1 MTTTS
6 TNTTSVSGARKDDAI
21 TVSSGTD
28 GVLTVS
34 SGRNR
39 AMATESG
46 TDEVKNPTE
55 DAITVASG
63 NSGAVTPES
72 VKDEDVAGDEDEVMN
87 SKNADE
93 KVEEGF
99 GSLQITGTM

>member
-1 MTTTS
+1 M
-6 TNTTSVSGARKDDAI
+6 
-21 TVSSGTD
+21 
-28 GVLTVS
+28 S

-39 AMATESG
+39 VMATESG

-63 NSGAVTPES
+63 NSGAVTSES
-72 VKDEDVAGDEDEVMN
+72 VKDEDVAGDEDEVM
-87 SKNADE
+87 NADE